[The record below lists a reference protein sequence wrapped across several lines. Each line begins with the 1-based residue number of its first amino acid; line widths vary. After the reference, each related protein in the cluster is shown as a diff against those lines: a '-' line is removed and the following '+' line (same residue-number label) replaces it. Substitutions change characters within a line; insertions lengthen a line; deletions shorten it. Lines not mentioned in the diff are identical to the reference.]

1 MSDGDA
7 WEDVGR
13 ELLQY
18 ELESNGGDL
27 YTSFNQAAGAVSR
40 GESVGQQQIDEL
52 YNSLRLARIA
62 INQLA
67 RATGNE
73 PEPEIMELLDRDEL
87 DDIRDRMESDQ
98 RATADGGEVEQ

>member
-1 MSDGDA
+1 MSDSEA

-18 ELESNGGDL
+18 ELESNGGEL
-27 YTSFNQAAGAVSR
+27 YTSFNMASGAISR
-40 GESVGQQQIDEL
+40 GESIDQQQIDEM
-52 YNSLRLARIA
+52 YNNLRVARIA

-73 PEPEIMELLDRDEL
+73 PEPEVMEFLDRDEIE
-87 DDIRDRMESDQ
+87 DIGERMESGR
-98 RATADGGEVEQ
+98 RAIADGGEVEQ